1 LFKIALIW
9 LNKITSWL
17 LFGIVL
23 LGNLPT
29 VFVFLPVTIWFALP
43 SYLTARSLQQKR
55 TNPLMLELIIYNLLW
70 LLVVGVF
77 LTIAVIKAKSP
88 WLWLSAI
95 FILAPI
101 VNLFA
106 FIKKPEMF

>member
-1 LFKIALIW
+1 MFKTALIW

-17 LFGIVL
+17 LFGIIFI
-23 LGNLPT
+23 GNLPT

-55 TNPLMLELIIYNLLW
+55 TNPSIPELIIYNLLW

-95 FILAPI
+95 FMLAPI